1 LTPSRPSLE
10 PAPGLRERTLRW
22 LDVPDGTG
30 AKAARLVGLVFL
42 LNVGLAFLKTAQS
55 GLFLEAFE
63 RSAIPWA
70 FAVSAVVLALA
81 SSLCVSLAPRLG
93 PARLASASLAVS
105 IAALL
110 SLRLVLFVHDVP
122 ATHFLTYV
130 VVETVSGVLVVQ
142 LWAVVAIGCDARTA
156 RRLLPLVGLGGGLAW
171 TIAGFLTGPLGHALG
186 AEALLL
192 LAPVVLV
199 AAFVVLRAIVH
210 RDLDARARRGRRVG
224 LLASW
229 RDGFEFVLRDP
240 LMRLVALLAVLGLL
254 NEQLLDFA
262 LMATAQKSF
271 DTAESLSAFFGHYY
285 AITSFVGLFL
295 LAGASGRVL
304 AALGVTRSLLV
315 APLVILFAALFAT
328 IVPGLV
334 AVVVL
339 RGVGR
344 ILKQSIWSSA
354 NEQLQTPLP
363 SVRRSQARAAVR
375 GVLAPAGYALS
386 ALALAALPA
395 DLDVRWLAAL
405 VLISALAMALAVAL
419 RAHRVYRRA
428 LLRAIDERRV
438 LLGPGRAPSAASLDA
453 DAVHALGEEL
463 ARDDPDRAALAAEVL
478 GLSAAK
484 TAPQALRA
492 GREHPHPEVR
502 RATLRAHTRLADPA
516 LDAHLVD
523 ALDDDDR
530 DVRRDALRTLRT
542 RPRLDDA
549 ARDALR
555 LASARDDDPT
565 FATTARIALLERELD
580 GEARGAALRPF
591 LADSSSLAPALDAL
605 DLASVSARGVQSE
618 LARRLADA
626 ANDPDAALLVAATAI
641 RLRLASLLPDV
652 VRLLKDPR
660 TAAPAARL
668 LASLGEEGLVGP
680 SRAGSATMDASM
692 SRLAG
697 RLAERADAPVAEAL
711 VLRLLQHPDEDIRR
725 HAVEALGA
733 SVARGARP
741 PLAAELVTPLL
752 ERELERA
759 YHLYS
764 ILAGL
769 AHDDG
774 HPDWEVDDEFAFLAY
789 EVELRIERTRRDV
802 LALLVL
808 TGQRRLVDAVEVGR
822 RRPTAQRDAQV
833 AELLELGLPREL
845 ARRVVPLFERL
856 SLRER
861 VEAASRM
868 RLLDERAFESPL
880 DAILA
885 LGDPHLRRCARLTYG
900 ARWPREHGRSAG
912 AAAEDR
918 DDAMVPLYE
927 RLRFLRSV
935 PLFRELGSDD
945 VLQLAE
951 RVEQLERRQGEL
963 VFAKGD
969 PGEDLYLVVR
979 GRVAI
984 VDGDT
989 TLTELGERELF
1000 GELAVLDHQTRSADA
1015 LCTADTVL
1023 LRLRGADVDELLE
1036 RRPKAMREIVRVLAR
1051 RLRESGRRR
1060 PE

>member
-1 LTPSRPSLE
+1 MSPPRPSLE
-10 PAPGLRERTLRW
+10 PAPGVAARVARW

-30 AKAARLVGLVFL
+30 TKAARLVGLVFL

-63 RSAIPWA
+63 RAAIPWA

-81 SSLCVSLAPRLG
+81 SSLCVSLTPRLG
-93 PARLASASLAVS
+93 PARLARGSLA
-105 IAALL
+105 IAIVALL
-110 SLRLVLFVHDVP
+110 ALRLTLFLHNVP

-130 VVETVSGVLVVQ
+130 VVETLSGVLVVQ
-142 LWAVVAIGCDARTA
+142 LWSVVAIGCDARTA
-156 RRLLPLVGLGGGLAW
+156 RRLLPLAGLGGGAAW
-171 TIAGFLTGPLGHALG
+171 TLAGFLTGPLGHALG

-192 LAPVVLV
+192 LAPLVLLG
-199 AAFVVLRAIVH
+199 ALAVLGAIVE
-210 RDLDARARRGRRVG
+210 RDLDPRARRGRRVG

-240 LMRLVALLAVLGLL
+240 LMRLVALLAVLALL

-262 LMATAQKSF
+262 LMAAAQKAIP
-271 DTAESLSAFFGHYY
+271 DAESLSAFFGRYY
-285 AITSFVGLFL
+285 AITSAIGLVL
-295 LAGASGRVL
+295 LAGASGRAL
-304 AALGVTRSLLV
+304 AALGVTRSLLA
-315 APLVILFAALFAT
+315 APLAILAAALVAT
-328 IVPGLV
+328 VVPGLV
-334 AVVVL
+334 AVVAL

-344 ILKQSIWSSA
+344 VLKQSLWSSA
-354 NEQLQTPLP
+354 TEQLQTPLP

-375 GVLAPAGYALS
+375 GVLAPAGYAVG
-386 ALALAALPA
+386 ALALAALPP
-395 DLDVRWLAAL
+395 DLDLRWLAAL
-405 VLISALAMALAVAL
+405 VLCSALAMALVVTF
-419 RAHRVYRRA
+419 RVRPVYRAA

-453 DAVHALGEEL
+453 EAVRALGDEL
-463 ARDDPDRAALAAEVL
+463 AKEDPDRAALAAEVL

-484 TAPQALRA
+484 TAPLALGA
-492 GREHPHPEVR
+492 GRIHPHPEVR
-502 RATLRAHTRLADPA
+502 RATLRADLRLAPPE
-516 LDAHLVD
+516 LDAHLLA
-523 ALDDDDR
+523 ALDDDDEV
-530 DVRRDALRTLRT
+530 VRREALAALRA
-542 RPRLDDA
+542 RPSLPADARAALQALAERDDP
-549 ARDALR
+549 
-555 LASARDDDPT
+555 LAS
-565 FATTARIALLERELD
+565 TARIALLERQLEGEPRGLALRAHL
-580 GEARGAALRPF
+580 EARET
-591 LADSSSLAPALDAL
+591 LAPALDAL
-605 DLASVSARGVQSE
+605 DRGSLDAKGVHST
-618 LARRLADA
+618 LARWLAA
-626 ANDPDAALLVAATAI
+626 ANRDPEAALLTASAVV

-652 VRLLKDPR
+652 VRLLKTPR

-668 LASLGEEGLVGP
+668 LAGLGNEGLVGP
-680 SRAGSATMDASM
+680 ARAGTETLDASM
-692 SRLAG
+692 SHLAG
-697 RLAERADAPVAEAL
+697 RLAERPEPPVTEAL

-741 PLAAELVTPLL
+741 PLAPSLVAPLL
-752 ERELERA
+752 GRDLERA

-774 HPDWEVDDEFAFLAY
+774 CPDWEVDEELAFLAH
-789 EVELRIERTRRDV
+789 EVELRIERARRDV

-808 TGQRRLVDAVEVGR
+808 TGRRRLVDAVEVGR
-822 RRPTAQRDAQV
+822 RRPSAQRDAQV

-861 VEAASRM
+861 VEAAERQDLHD
-868 RLLDERAFESPL
+868 RRAFESPL

-885 LGDPHLRRCARLTYG
+885 LGDPHLRRCARLSY
-900 ARWPREHGRSAG
+900 AERWPEHRDRE
-912 AAAEDR
+912 
-918 DDAMVPLYE
+918 DAMVPLYE

-935 PLFRELGSDD
+935 PLFRELASDD

-951 RVEQLERRQGEL
+951 RVEQLERRRGEL

-984 VDGDT
+984 VDGSH
-989 TLTELGERELF
+989 TLAELGERELF
-1000 GELAVLDHQTRSADA
+1000 GELAVLDHQPRSADA
-1015 LCTADTVL
+1015 LCTDDAVL

-1036 RRPKAMREIVRVLAR
+1036 RRPQAMREVVRVLAR
-1051 RLRESGRRR
+1051 RLRESGRRT

>member
-1 LTPSRPSLE
+1 MTTSVAPSER
-10 PAPGLRERTLRW
+10 LRRA
-22 LDVPDGTG
+22 LDIPDGAGGRAT
-30 AKAARLVGLVFL
+30 RIVGLVFL

-93 PARLASASLAVS
+93 PARLATGSLAVS
-105 IAALL
+105 VAALL
-110 SLRLVLFVHDVP
+110 ALRGALYVRDVP

-130 VVETVSGVLVVQ
+130 VIETVSGVLIVQ
-142 LWAVVAIGCDARTA
+142 LWSVVAIGCDARTA
-156 RRLLPLVGLGGGLAW
+156 RRLLPLAGLGGGLAW
-171 TIAGFLTGPLGHALG
+171 TIAGFLTGPLSHALG
-186 AEALLL
+186 AESLLV
-192 LAPVVLV
+192 LAPVVLLG
-199 AAFVVLRAIVH
+199 ALAVLRAIVH

-240 LMRLVALLAVLGLL
+240 LMRLVALLAVLSLL

-271 DTAESLSAFFGHYY
+271 ESAEALSEFFGHYY
-285 AITSFVGLFL
+285 AITSAVGLVL
-295 LAGASGRVL
+295 LAGASGRAL
-304 AALGVTRSLLV
+304 AALGVTRSLMATPV
-315 APLVILFAALFAT
+315 AIFLAALAAT
-328 IVPGLV
+328 IVPGLA

-344 ILKQSIWSSA
+344 ILKQSLWSSA

-375 GVLAPAGYALS
+375 GVLAPAGYAVS
-386 ALALAALPA
+386 ALLLAVLPA

-405 VLISALAMALAVAL
+405 VLVSAFAIALAVAL
-419 RAHRVYRRA
+419 RARPVYRAA

-438 LLGPGRAPSAASLDA
+438 LLGPGRAPSAASLDVE
-453 DAVHALGEEL
+453 AVRALGEEV
-463 ARDDPDRAALAAEVL
+463 ARDDPDRAALAAEIL

-484 TAPQALRA
+484 TAPAALRA

-502 RATLRAHTRLADPA
+502 RATLRADLRLATPQ
-516 LDAHLVD
+516 LESHLVD
-523 ALDDDDR
+523 ALDDDEPTL
-530 DVRRDALRTLRT
+530 RREALAALRTRESLTSDTLT
-542 RPRLDDA
+542 RLGELGASDDT
-549 ARDALR
+549 
-555 LASARDDDPT
+555 LAPI
-565 FATTARIALLERELD
+565 ARIARLERELE
-580 GEARGAALRPF
+580 GEPRGLALKPYLVDRDT
-591 LADSSSLAPALDAL
+591 LSPALDAL
-605 DLASVSARGVQSE
+605 DLGSCDARGVQSE
-618 LARRLADA
+618 LARWLGRAES
-626 ANDPDAALLVAATAI
+626 DPDAALLAAATAV
-641 RLRLASLLPDV
+641 RLRLTSVLPDV

-668 LASLGEEGLVGP
+668 LAGLGEEGLTGP
-680 SRAGSATMDASM
+680 SRAGHETLDASM
-692 SRLAG
+692 SHLAG
-697 RLAERADAPVAEAL
+697 RLAERSEAPVAEAL

-733 SVARGARP
+733 TIAQKKRP
-741 PLAAELVTPLL
+741 PLAAELVEPLL
-752 ERELERA
+752 GRDVERA
-759 YHLYS
+759 YRLYS

-774 HPDWEVDDEFAFLAY
+774 HPDWEVDESFAFLAH
-789 EVELRIERTRRDV
+789 EVELRIERARRDV
-802 LALLVL
+802 LGLLVL
-808 TGQRRLVDAVEVGR
+808 TGRRRLVDAVEVGR
-822 RRPTAQRDAQV
+822 RRPSAQRDAQV
-833 AELLELGLPREL
+833 AELLELGLPRDL

-861 VEAASRM
+861 VQAAERQE
-868 RLLDERAFESPL
+868 LLDQHAFTSPL

-885 LGDPHLRRCARLTYG
+885 LGDAHLRRCARLTYG
-900 ARWPREHGRSAG
+900 ERWPREH
-912 AAAEDR
+912 DR

-935 PLFRELGSDD
+935 PLFRELTSDD

-951 RVEQLERRQGEL
+951 RVEQVERRQGEL
-963 VFAKGD
+963 VFTKGD

-979 GRVAI
+979 GRVSI
-984 VDGDT
+984 VDGGI
-989 TLTELGERELF
+989 TLAQLGERELF
-1000 GELAVLDHQTRSADA
+1000 GELAVLDHQPRSADA
-1015 LCTADTVL
+1015 LCVEDSVL

-1051 RLRESGRRR
+1051 RLRETGRKQ